1 MEETEDDKYTLEK
14 FIRELTHV
22 VKVDSNVSLLL
33 YDVDDLEDYYFRFA
47 SSRLDDGLTK
57 VIDFSMDDDESV
69 KNYVTT
75 AGGRYDN
82 KHIDVNDEHSWE
94 KYKDLEVIPSLELT
108 HLKTQHYEKLET
120 GLKELKFELRGEEY
134 ADAAICVLIK
144 GLHDRETYIEV
155 PIGSGKSKNT
165 KRDIKLHEKSPA
177 LNVVLPG
184 EQLVGYLNTTPP
196 VLGGK

>member
-14 FIRELTHV
+14 FIRELTRV
-22 VKVDSNVSLLL
+22 AKVDSNVSLLL
-33 YDVDDLEDYYFRFA
+33 YDVDDLEDYYFRFT

-57 VIDFSMDDDESV
+57 VIDFSLDDDESV

-82 KHIDVNDEHSWE
+82 EYIDINDEHSWE

-120 GLKELKFELRGEEY
+120 GLKVLTSEFHGEEY
-134 ADAAICVLIK
+134 SDAAICVLIK
-144 GLHDRETYIEV
+144 GLHD
-155 PIGSGKSKNT
+155 
-165 KRDIKLHEKSPA
+165 
-177 LNVVLPG
+177 
-184 EQLVGYLNTTPP
+184 LVYD
-196 VLGGK
+196 LGGK

>member
-1 MEETEDDKYTLEK
+1 MEETENDKYTLEK

-33 YDVDDLEDYYFRFA
+33 YDVDDLEDYYFRFI
-47 SSRLDDGLTK
+47 SSRLDDGFTK
-57 VIDFSMDDDESV
+57 VIDFSMDDDGSV

-82 KHIDVNDEHSWE
+82 KHIDINDEHSWE
-94 KYKDLEVIPSLELT
+94 KYKDLEVIPSLELK
-108 HLKTQHYEKLET
+108 HLRTQHCEKLET

-134 ADAAICVLIK
+134 ADAAICVLVK
-144 GLHDRETYIEV
+144 GLHDREIYIEIPV
-155 PIGSGKSKNT
+155 GLGKSKHVKQN
-165 KRDIKLHEKSPA
+165 IELHEKSPA
-177 LNVVLPG
+177 LNIVLPG
-184 EQLVGYLNTTPP
+184 EQLVGYLNTSP

>member
-82 KHIDVNDEHSWE
+82 KYIDINDEHSWE

-120 GLKELKFELRGEEY
+120 GLKELKFNLRGVEY

-144 GLHDRETYIEV
+144 GLHDRETYIEI
-155 PIGSGKSKNT
+155 PIGLGKSNT
-165 KRDIKLHEKSPA
+165 KRDIELHEKSPA

-184 EQLVGYLNTTPP
+184 EQPVGYLNTPP

>member
-14 FIRELTHV
+14 FIRELTRV

-57 VIDFSMDDDESV
+57 VIDFSLDDDESV

-82 KHIDVNDEHSWE
+82 KHIDINDEHSWE

-120 GLKELKFELRGEEY
+120 GLKELKFRLRGVEY

-144 GLHDRETYIEV
+144 GLHD
-155 PIGSGKSKNT
+155 
-165 KRDIKLHEKSPA
+165 
-177 LNVVLPG
+177 
-184 EQLVGYLNTTPP
+184 LVYN
-196 VLGGK
+196 LGGK